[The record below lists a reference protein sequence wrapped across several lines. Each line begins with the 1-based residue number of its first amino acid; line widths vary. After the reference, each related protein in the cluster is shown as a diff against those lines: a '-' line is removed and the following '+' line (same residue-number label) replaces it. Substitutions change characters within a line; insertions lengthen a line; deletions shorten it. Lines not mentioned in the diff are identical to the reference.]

1 MTIDKK
7 IIKVINET
15 ISEYDFLGMNKL
27 KEQQQYYELIENE
40 EFQKQFITDFM
51 LGKTDKYKIID
62 TSDAKITGDYDTDFA
77 ADQVNHINIEYGI
90 RIEYKYDP
98 NKEPIQFELYFD
110 NDERINI
117 GIDGKEDSISGADWG
132 SQRIHDSWIT
142 SVEWDK
148 INVNL
153 YSIEGDEIE
162 FKAFKKAPQNIKE
175 LFVREFTKDL
185 IESETTMEVIE
196 R

>member
-7 IIKVINET
+7 IIKVVNET

-40 EFQKQFITDFM
+40 DFQKQFITDFM
-51 LGKTDKYKIID
+51 LGKTDKYKIVN
-62 TSDAKITGDYDTDFA
+62 TSDAKISGDYTDDYMQ
-77 ADQVNHINIEYGI
+77 DQTNHINIEYGV
-90 RIEYKYDP
+90 RIEYKYDS
-98 NKEPIQFELYFD
+98 NKEPVQFELYFD

-117 GIDGKEDSISGADWG
+117 SIGGKEDSINTDRGT
-132 SQRIHDSWIT
+132 QHITDSWIT
-142 SVEWDK
+142 YVEWDK

-162 FKAFKKAPQNIKE
+162 FKALKKAPQNIKE